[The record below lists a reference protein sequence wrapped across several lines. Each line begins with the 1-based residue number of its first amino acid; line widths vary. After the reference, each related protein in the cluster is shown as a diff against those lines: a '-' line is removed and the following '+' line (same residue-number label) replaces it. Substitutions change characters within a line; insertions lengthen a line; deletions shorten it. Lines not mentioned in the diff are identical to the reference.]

1 MPDKPVC
8 PSCGLPDPEKNPYC
22 FCKPP
27 KPRDLYELF
36 NINDQTVQIR
46 ANLNRLGHHIRKLLA
61 TGQPA
66 VTFQFDRDVAAVL
79 ADILII
85 DDSP

>member
-1 MPDKPVC
+1 M
-8 PSCGLPDPEKNPYC
+8 PEKP
-22 FCKPP
+22 
-27 KPRDLYELF
+27 DLYELF
-36 NINDQTVQIR
+36 MVDDQTVQIR
-46 ANLNRLGHHIRKLLA
+46 ANLNRLGHHIRRLLA

-66 VTFQFDRDVAAVL
+66 VTLQFDRDVAAVL